1 MSVLIKAKNNFNS
14 SMYGKNGH
22 FNDKNGHFNDKN
34 GHLIKISLI

>member
-22 FNDKNGHFNDKN
+22 FNDKNGH
-34 GHLIKISLI
+34 LIKISLI